1 MDLSEIRKKIDAID
15 DKMLDLFLERME
27 LATDVAKYKAANNMV
42 VFQHDREKF
51 IIDNVKENSP
61 EELRKSAAF
70 LFMNIMDI
78 SKVSQINAITPD
90 IEIQCTNKAKERP
103 SVAAQGIEGSYG
115 HAAARQLFD
124 SGSIGFYAA
133 FHEVFEAVENG
144 DVDYGV
150 IPVENSTAGE
160 VTANMELLER
170 HNVYICRTTT
180 VECAHVL
187 AARKGVAE
195 EDIKI
200 LFGHEQAIR
209 QCEEY
214 IEAHEPLTV
223 IPYHNNAAAAKM
235 VAENPSMELGCICS
249 EECAEM
255 HGLSVIRKQ
264 IASDPNNCTRFI
276 CISKN
281 VEVYDGADT
290 VAVSLSIPNISG
302 ALYRLLTKFAVNG
315 LSMSKIQSKPLP
327 VDVKKRFP
335 DDYMF
340 YIEFNGSLA
349 EPKIRK
355 LLKNFEDELNYF
367 KFHGNF
373 IRAPHKNLV

>member
-1 MDLSEIRKKIDAID
+1 MELSDIRVKIDEID
-15 DKMLDLFLERME
+15 DKILDLFLERMA
-27 LATDVAKYKAANNMV
+27 LATEVARYKAANNMV
-42 VFQHDREKF
+42 VFQSDRERF
-51 IIDNVKENSP
+51 IIDSVKKNSP

-90 IEIQCTNKAKERP
+90 VAIPHKTEAKPRP
-103 SVAAQGIEGSYG
+103 SVAVQGIEGSYG
-115 HAAARQLFD
+115 HAAAKQLFKN
-124 SGSIGFYAA
+124 GSISYYAA

-144 DVDYGV
+144 DVDYGI

-170 HNVYICRTTT
+170 HGVSICRTTK

-187 AARKGVAE
+187 AAKKGVTE
-195 EDIKI
+195 SNIKI

-209 QCEEY
+209 QCEGY
-214 IEAHEPLTV
+214 ISERGDLTV
-223 IPYHNNAAAAKM
+223 IPYHNNASAAQM
-235 VAENPSMELGCICS
+235 VAENPSSELGCICS
-249 EECAEM
+249 AECAEM
-255 HGLSVIRKQ
+255 HGLEIVRKH
-264 IASDPNNCTRFI
+264 IATDPNNCTRFI
-276 CISKN
+276 CISKE

-327 VDVKKRFP
+327 IDIKLKFP
-335 DDYMF
+335 EDYMF
-340 YIEFNGSLA
+340 YIEFTGNIN
-349 EPKIRK
+349 EPKIRR
-355 LLKNFEDELNYF
+355 LLKNFGDELNYF

-373 IRAPHKNLV
+373 GG

>member
-1 MDLSEIRKKIDAID
+1 MELSDIRVKIDEID
-15 DKMLDLFLERME
+15 DKILDLFLERME
-27 LATDVAKYKAANNMV
+27 LATEVAKYKAANNMV
-42 VFQHDREKF
+42 VFQSDRERF
-51 IIDNVKENSP
+51 IIDNVKKNSP

-90 IEIQCTNKAKERP
+90 VEIPHKTEAKPHP
-103 SVAAQGIEGSYG
+103 SVAVQGIEGSYG
-115 HAAARQLFD
+115 HAAARQLFKN
-124 SGSIGFYAA
+124 GSISYYAA
-133 FHEVFEAVENG
+133 FREVFEAVENG
-144 DVDYGV
+144 DVDYGI

-170 HNVYICRTTT
+170 HGVYICRTTK

-187 AARKGVAE
+187 AAKKGVSE
-195 EDIKI
+195 NDIKI

-209 QCEEY
+209 QCEGY
-214 IEAHEPLTV
+214 ISGRGDLTV
-223 IPYHNNAAAAKM
+223 IPYHNNASAAQM

-249 EECAEM
+249 AECAEM
-255 HGLSVIRKQ
+255 HGLEIVKKH
-264 IASDPNNCTRFI
+264 IATDPNNCTRFI
-276 CISKN
+276 CIAKE
-281 VEVYDGADT
+281 VEVYGGADT

-315 LSMSKIQSKPLP
+315 LSMTKIQSKPLP
-327 VDVKKRFP
+327 IDIKLKFP
-335 DDYMF
+335 EDYMF
-340 YIEFNGSLA
+340 YIELTGNIN

-355 LLKNFEDELNYF
+355 LLKNFGDELNYF

-373 IRAPHKNLV
+373 S

>member
-1 MDLSEIRKKIDAID
+1 MNLGEIRQNIDKIDEQI
-15 DKMLDLFLERME
+15 LDLFLERMQ
-27 LATDVAKYKAANNMV
+27 LATDVARYKAENNMV
-42 VFQHDREKF
+42 VFQSDREKF

-90 IEIQCTNKAKERP
+90 EAIPHISEMKKRP
-103 SVAAQGIEGSYG
+103 SVAVQGIEGAYG
-115 HAAARQLFD
+115 HTAAKQLFQ
-124 SGSIGFYAA
+124 SGNISYYAS
-133 FHEVFEAVENG
+133 FREVFEAVENG
-144 DVDYGV
+144 DVDYGI

-160 VTANMELLER
+160 VAANMALLEQ
-170 HNVYICRTTT
+170 HGVYICRTTR

-187 AARKGVAE
+187 AAKHGISE
-195 EDIKI
+195 SDIKI

-209 QCEEY
+209 QCEGY
-214 IEAHEPLTV
+214 ISNHSGLTV
-223 IPYHNNAAAAKM
+223 IPYHNNASAAKM
-235 VAENPSMELGCICS
+235 VAENPSDSLGCICS
-249 EECAEM
+249 AECAEM
-255 HGLSVIRKQ
+255 HGLSVVRPQ
-264 IASDPNNCTRFI
+264 IATDPDNSTRFI
-276 CISKN
+276 CISKE
-281 VEVYDGADT
+281 VEVFDSADT

-327 VDVKKRFP
+327 IEVKKKFP

-340 YIEFNGSLA
+340 YIEFNGSIN

-355 LLKNFEDELNYF
+355 LLKNLSDELNYF

-373 IRAPHKNLV
+373 NG

>member
-1 MDLSEIRKKIDAID
+1 MELSEIRIKIDEID
-15 DKMLDLFLERME
+15 DKILDLFLERMK
-27 LATDVAKYKAANNMV
+27 LATDVARYKSEHGMV
-42 VFQHDREKF
+42 VFQGDRERF
-51 IIDNVKENSP
+51 IIDSVKKNSP

-90 IEIQCTNKAKERP
+90 AEIPHASEAKKRP
-103 SVAAQGIEGSYG
+103 AVAVQGIEGAYG
-115 HAAARQLFD
+115 HTAAKQMFQ
-124 SGSIGFYAA
+124 SGSISYFAS
-133 FHEVFEAVENG
+133 FREVFEAVENG

-160 VTANMELLER
+160 VTANMELLEQ
-170 HNVYICRTTT
+170 HKVYICRTTK

-187 AARKGVAE
+187 AAKRGVSE

-209 QCEEY
+209 QCAGYTSERPE
-214 IEAHEPLTV
+214 LTV
-223 IPYHNNAAAAKM
+223 VPYHNNAAAAKM
-235 VAENPSMELGCICS
+235 VSENPSGELGCICS
-249 EECAEM
+249 AECAEM
-255 HGLSVIRKQ
+255 HGLDIVRKQ
-264 IASDPNNCTRFI
+264 IATDPNNCTRFI
-276 CISKN
+276 CISKET
-281 VEVYDGADT
+281 EVYEGADT

-327 VDVKKRFP
+327 IDVKLKYP

-340 YIEFNGSLA
+340 YIEFSGNIND
-349 EPKIRK
+349 PMIRR
-355 LLKNFEDELNYF
+355 LLKNFDDELNYF

-373 IRAPHKNLV
+373 KG

>member
-1 MDLSEIRKKIDAID
+1 MELGEIRIKIDEID
-15 DKMLDLFLERME
+15 DKILDLFLERMR
-27 LATDVAKYKAANNMV
+27 LATDVARYKSEHGMV
-42 VFQHDREKF
+42 VFQGDRERF
-51 IIDNVKENSP
+51 IIDSVKKNSP

-90 IEIQCTNKAKERP
+90 AEIPHASQAKKRP
-103 SVAAQGIEGSYG
+103 SVAVQGIEGAYG
-115 HAAARQLFD
+115 HAAAKQMFQ
-124 SGSIGFYAA
+124 SGSISYFASFG
-133 FHEVFEAVENG
+133 EVFEAVENG

-170 HNVYICRTTT
+170 HKVYICRTTK

-187 AARKGVAE
+187 AAKRGVSE

-209 QCEEY
+209 QCAGYTSERPE
-214 IEAHEPLTV
+214 LTV
-223 IPYHNNAAAAKM
+223 VPYHNNAAAAKM
-235 VAENPSMELGCICS
+235 VSENPSGELGCICS
-249 EECAEM
+249 AECAEM
-255 HGLSVIRKQ
+255 HGLDIVRKQ
-264 IASDPNNCTRFI
+264 IATDPNNCTRFI
-276 CISKN
+276 CISKET
-281 VEVYDGADT
+281 EVYEGADT

-327 VDVKKRFP
+327 IDVKLKYP

-340 YIEFNGSLA
+340 YIEFSGNIND
-349 EPKIRK
+349 PMIRR
-355 LLKNFEDELNYF
+355 LLKNFDDELNYF

-373 IRAPHKNLV
+373 KG

>member
-1 MDLSEIRKKIDAID
+1 MDLTEIRKQIDKIDD
-15 DKMLDLFLERME
+15 QMLDLFLERMD
-27 LATDVAKYKAANNMV
+27 LATEVAKYKAANNMV

-51 IIDNVKENSP
+51 IINNVKENSP
-61 EELRKSAAF
+61 EELKKSAAF

-90 IEIQCTNKAKERP
+90 TDIPYTPIAKERP
-103 SVAAQGIEGSYG
+103 SVAVQGIEGAYG
-115 HAAARQLFD
+115 HTAAKQLFG
-124 SGSIGFYAA
+124 SGSISFYAA
-133 FHEVFEAVENG
+133 FHEVYEAVENG
-144 DVDYGV
+144 DVDYGI

-160 VTANMELLER
+160 VTVNMELLER
-170 HNVYICRTTT
+170 HRVYICRTTT

-187 AARKGVAE
+187 AARRGVSE
-195 EDIKI
+195 ENIRI

-209 QCEEY
+209 QCENY
-214 IEAHEPLTV
+214 IAQRPGLTV
-223 IPYHNNAAAAKM
+223 IPYHNNAAAARM

-255 HGLSVIRKQ
+255 HGLDIIRKQ
-264 IASDPNNCTRFI
+264 IASDPDNCTRFI
-276 CISKN
+276 CIARN

-315 LSMSKIQSKPLP
+315 LSMTKIQSKPLP
-327 VDVKKRFP
+327 LDVRKNFP

-340 YIEFNGSLA
+340 YIEFTGN
-349 EPKIRK
+349 INDVIVRK
-355 LLKNFEDELNYF
+355 LLKNLEDELNYF

-373 IRAPHKNLV
+373 RR

>member
-1 MDLSEIRKKIDAID
+1 MDLGEIRKQIDAID
-15 DKMLDLFLERME
+15 DKMLDLFIERMN

-42 VFQHDREKF
+42 VFQSDREKF

-78 SKVSQINAITPD
+78 SKVSQINAITPG
-90 IEIQCTNKAKERP
+90 IEIDYSKKRKERP
-103 SVAAQGIEGSYG
+103 SVAAQGIEGAYG
-115 HAAARQLFD
+115 HAAALQIFS
-124 SGSIGFYAA
+124 SGSISFYASFA
-133 FHEVFEAVENG
+133 EVFAAVENG

-160 VTANMELLER
+160 VTVNMELLER
-170 HNVYICRTTT
+170 HKVYICDTTT

-187 AARKGVAE
+187 AAKRGVSE

-200 LFGHEQAIR
+200 VFGHEQAIR
-209 QCEEY
+209 QCTSYLESR
-214 IEAHEPLTV
+214 AGLTV
-223 IPYHNNAAAAKM
+223 IPYQNNAMAAKM
-235 VAENPSMELGCICS
+235 VSENASGELGCICS

-255 HGLSVIRKQ
+255 HGLNIVRKG

-276 CISKN
+276 CISKG
-281 VEVYDGADT
+281 VEVYEGAKT
-290 VAVSLSIPNISG
+290 IAVSLSIPNISG

-327 VDVKKRFP
+327 TDVKMRFP

-340 YIEFNGSLA
+340 YIEFGGNIA
-349 EPKIRK
+349 DPKVSK

-373 IRAPHKNLV
+373 

>member
-1 MDLSEIRKKIDAID
+1 MDLTEIRGKIDAID
-15 DKMLDLFLERME
+15 DKILNLFIERMN
-27 LATDVAKYKAANNMV
+27 LALDVAKFKAANNMV
-42 VFQHDREKF
+42 VFQGDREKI
-51 IIDNVKENSP
+51 IIDNVRENSP
-61 EELRKSAAF
+61 KSLKKSAAF

-78 SKVSQINAITPD
+78 SKCAQINEICPD
-90 IEIQCTNKAKERP
+90 IEIKFTDKIKEKA
-103 SVAAQGIEGSYG
+103 SVAVQGIEGAYG
-115 HAAARQLFD
+115 HAACKKLFD
-124 SGSIGFYAA
+124 SGSISFFAS
-133 FHEVFEAVENG
+133 FKEVFEAVENG
-144 DVDYGV
+144 DVDYG
-150 IPVENSTAGE
+150 ILPVENSTAGE

-170 HNVYICRTTT
+170 HSVYICRTVD

-187 AARKGVAE
+187 AAKKGVCE
-195 EDIKI
+195 EDVKI

-209 QCEEY
+209 QCTSY
-214 IEAHEPLTV
+214 IESRGNLTV

-235 VAENPSMELGCICS
+235 VSENESCELGCICS
-249 EECAEM
+249 AECAEM
-255 HGLSVIRKQ
+255 HGLDIVREA
-264 IASDPNNCTRFI
+264 IASDPDNRTRFI

-327 VDVKKRFP
+327 TYVKLKFP

-340 YIEFNGSLA
+340 YIEFDGNVK
-349 EPKIRK
+349 EPVVRK
-355 LLKNFEDELNYF
+355 LLGNFESELNYY

-373 IRAPHKNLV
+373 SRNRG

>member
-1 MDLSEIRKKIDAID
+1 MDLGEIRKKIDAID
-15 DKMLDLFLERME
+15 DQMLDLFLERMN

-42 VFQHDREKF
+42 VFQKDREKF
-51 IIDNVKENSP
+51 IIDNVKQNSP

-78 SKVSQINAITPD
+78 SKVSQINAITSDYD
-90 IEIQCTNKAKERP
+90 IKFTDKRKERP
-103 SVAAQGIEGSYG
+103 AVAAQGIEGAYS
-115 HAAARQLFD
+115 HAAALKLF
-124 SGSIGFYAA
+124 SNGSISFYAS
-133 FHEVFEAVENG
+133 FQEVFNAVENG
-144 DVDYGV
+144 DVDYGI
-150 IPVENSTAGE
+150 IPIENSTAGE
-160 VTANMELLER
+160 VTVNMELLER
-170 HNVYICRTTT
+170 HNVYICATTT

-187 AARKGVAE
+187 AAKRGVSE

-200 LFGHEQAIR
+200 VFGHEQAIR
-209 QCEEY
+209 QCTEY
-214 IEAHEPLTV
+214 LESRQGLTV

-235 VAENPSMELGCICS
+235 VAENPSSELGCICS

-255 HGLSVIRKQ
+255 HGLSIVHKN
-264 IASDPNNCTRFI
+264 IATDPNNCTRFI

-281 VEVYDGADT
+281 VEVYDNAGT
-290 VAVSLSIPNISG
+290 VAVSVSIPNISG

-327 VDVKKRFP
+327 TEVKKQFP
-335 DDYMF
+335 DEYMF
-340 YIEFNGSLA
+340 YIEFNGNLN
-349 EPKIRK
+349 EPKVSK

-373 IRAPHKNLV
+373 

>member
-1 MDLSEIRKKIDAID
+1 MDLSEIRLKIDEID
-15 DKMLDLFLERME
+15 DKILDLFLERMK
-27 LATDVAKYKAANNMV
+27 LATDVAKYKAEHGMV
-42 VFQHDREKF
+42 VFQGDREKF
-51 IIDNVKENSP
+51 IIDSVKNNSP

-90 IEIQCTNKAKERP
+90 AEIPHSSKVKERP
-103 SVAAQGIEGSYG
+103 SVAVQGIEGAYG
-115 HAAARQLFD
+115 HAAAKQMFQ
-124 SGSIGFYAA
+124 SGSISYYAA

-150 IPVENSTAGE
+150 LPIENSTAGE
-160 VTANMELLER
+160 VTANMELLEQ
-170 HNVYICRTTT
+170 HGVYICRTTR

-187 AARKGVAE
+187 AAKKGVCE
-195 EDIKI
+195 KDIRI

-209 QCEEY
+209 QCAGY
-214 IEAHEPLTV
+214 IGERPGLTV
-223 IPYHNNAAAAKM
+223 VPYHNNAAAAKM
-235 VAENPSMELGCICS
+235 VAENPSGELGCICS
-249 EECAEM
+249 AECAEM
-255 HGLSVIRKQ
+255 HGLEIVKKG
-264 IASDPNNCTRFI
+264 IATDPNNCTRFI

-281 VEVYDGADT
+281 AEVYEDADT
-290 VAVSLSIPNISG
+290 AAVSLSIPNISG

-327 VDVKKRFP
+327 IHVKRQFP

-340 YIEFNGSLA
+340 YIEFDGNIND
-349 EPKIRK
+349 PKIRK
-355 LLKNFEDELNYF
+355 LLRNLEDELNYF

-373 IRAPHKNLV
+373 KG

>member
-1 MDLSEIRKKIDAID
+1 MDLSEIRGKIDALDTEI
-15 DKMLDLFLERME
+15 LDLFIERMN
-27 LATDVAKYKAANNMV
+27 LTTDVARYKAENNMV
-42 VFQHDREKF
+42 VFQSDREKS
-51 IIDNVKENSP
+51 IIKSVKENSP
-61 EELRKSAAF
+61 DELKKSAAF

-90 IEIQCTNKAKERP
+90 FEIAFADKAKQRP
-103 SVAAQGIEGSYG
+103 SVAVQGIEGAYG
-115 HAAARQLFD
+115 HTAAKQLFQN
-124 SGSIGFYAA
+124 GSISFYAA
-133 FHEVFEAVENG
+133 FYEVFEAVENG
-144 DVDYGV
+144 DVDYGI

-160 VTANMELLER
+160 VTTNMELLER
-170 HNVYICRTTT
+170 HNVYICDTTT

-187 AARKGVAE
+187 AAKKGVRE
-195 EDIKI
+195 EDIKMI
-200 LFGHEQAIR
+200 FGHEQAIR
-209 QCEEY
+209 QCEDY
-214 IEAHEPLTV
+214 ITSRDGLTV

-235 VAENPSMELGCICS
+235 VAENPSNELGCICS

-255 HGLSVIRKQ
+255 HGLGIVRKS
-264 IASDPNNCTRFI
+264 IATDPDNSTRFI

-315 LSMSKIQSKPLP
+315 FSMTKIQSKPLP
-327 VDVKKRFP
+327 TEVKKHFP

-340 YIEFNGSLA
+340 YIEFTGSLRDTRV
-349 EPKIRK
+349 RK
-355 LLKNFEDELNYF
+355 LLKNFEDELNFF

-373 IRAPHKNLV
+373 K

>member
-1 MDLSEIRKKIDAID
+1 MDLGEIRKKIDAID
-15 DKMLDLFLERME
+15 DKMLDLFIERMN
-27 LATDVAKYKAANNMV
+27 LATDVARYKAANNMV
-42 VFQHDREKF
+42 VFQSDREKF

-78 SKVSQINAITPD
+78 SKVSQINAITPGYN
-90 IEIQCTNKAKERP
+90 IEFTNKRKERP
-103 SVAAQGIEGSYG
+103 AAAVQGIEGAYG
-115 HAAARQLFD
+115 HAAALKLF
-124 SGSIGFYAA
+124 SNGSISFYASFA
-133 FHEVFEAVENG
+133 EVFAAVENG
-144 DVDYGV
+144 DVDYGI

-160 VTANMELLER
+160 VTVNMELLER
-170 HNVYICRTTT
+170 HKVYICDTVT

-187 AARKGVAE
+187 AAKRGVTE
-195 EDIKI
+195 DDIKI
-200 LFGHEQAIR
+200 VFGHEQAIR
-209 QCEEY
+209 QCTEY
-214 IEAHEPLTV
+214 LESCDGLTV

-235 VAENPSMELGCICS
+235 VSENASGELGCICS

-255 HGLSVIRKQ
+255 HGLDIVRKA
-264 IASDPNNCTRFI
+264 IATDPNNCTRFV

-290 VAVSLSIPNISG
+290 IAVSLSIPNISG

-327 VDVKKRFP
+327 AEVKKRFP
-335 DDYMF
+335 DEYMF
-340 YIEFNGSLA
+340 YIEFNGSLH
-349 EPKIRK
+349 EPKVSK
-355 LLKNFEDELNYF
+355 LLKNFDDELNYF

-373 IRAPHKNLV
+373 

>member
-1 MDLSEIRKKIDAID
+1 MDLSEIRVKIDEID
-15 DKMLDLFLERME
+15 DKILDLFIERMN

-42 VFQHDREKF
+42 VFQSDREKF
-51 IIDNVKENSP
+51 IIDNVKQNSP

-90 IEIQCTNKAKERP
+90 IEIPYTAEAKPRP
-103 SVAAQGIEGSYG
+103 SVAVQGIEGAYG
-115 HAAARQLFD
+115 HAAAKQLFQN
-124 SGSIGFYAA
+124 GSISFYAA

-144 DVDYGV
+144 DVDYGI

-160 VTANMELLER
+160 VTVNMELLER
-170 HNVYICRTTT
+170 HNVYICRTTF

-187 AARKGVAE
+187 AARKGVRE

-200 LFGHEQAIR
+200 LLGHEQAIR
-209 QCEEY
+209 QCEDY
-214 IEAHEPLTV
+214 IQKRPGITV

-235 VAENPSMELGCICS
+235 VSENPSAEMGCICS
-249 EECAEM
+249 AECSSL
-255 HGLSVIRKQ
+255 HGLDIIRTQ
-264 IASDPNNCTRFI
+264 IATDPDNRTRFI
-276 CISKN
+276 CIAKKP
-281 VEVYDGADT
+281 EVYDGADT

-315 LSMSKIQSKPLP
+315 LSMTKIQSKPLP
-327 VDVKKRFP
+327 THIKQQFP

-340 YIEFNGSLA
+340 YIEFTGSLNQ
-349 EPKIRK
+349 PVIRK
-355 LLKNFEDELNYF
+355 LLRNFEDELNYF

-373 IRAPHKNLV
+373 